1 MLSIAFLLRA
11 NTFKLL
17 KFRLLF
23 CFHVAIVANC
33 SGGRGAVKL
42 HAQLLFHWSSAV
54 TNEKSCFANPPDC
67 NTKLAL
73 ELKSIT
79 GRLSA
84 DFVTWHN
91 RSQYCL
97 FSSTLVCVKMEA

>member
-42 HAQLLFHWSSAV
+42 HAQLLFHWSSSV
-54 TNEKSCFANPPDC
+54 TNG
-67 NTKLAL
+67 T
-73 ELKSIT
+73 
-79 GRLSA
+79 
-84 DFVTWHN
+84 
-91 RSQYCL
+91 
-97 FSSTLVCVKMEA
+97 EAVSLTPLTAIPNSR